1 MVLLVNTRFKMKKI
15 ILAIFR
21 IVAIL
26 VVLFALL
33 FWYIGINAIPL
44 GGE

>member
-1 MVLLVNTRFKMKKI
+1 MKKF
-15 ILAIFR
+15 ILAIFL
-21 IVAIL
+21 IAAIA
-26 VVLFALL
+26 VILFALL

>member
-1 MVLLVNTRFKMKKI
+1 M
-15 ILAIFR
+15 LAIFWIAA
-21 IVAIL
+21 IV

-33 FWYIGINAIPL
+33 FWYIGINAIPV

>member
-1 MVLLVNTRFKMKKI
+1 MEIKSNKIEQMKKVL
-15 ILAIFR
+15 LAIFL
-21 IVAIL
+21 IAVIA

-33 FWYIGINAIPL
+33 FWYIGINAIPV